1 VDRGGKKNL
10 IEGVV
15 RLIGKVAKNKANH
28 IEPYL
33 GRGGKHCIMVLSIF
47 LGINRHKDPLNGVAR
62 LNETALP
69 KGTTISK
76 GVRRN
81 H

>member
-1 VDRGGKKNL
+1 VDRGEKKNL

-33 GRGGKHCIMVLSIF
+33 GRGGKYAVLWSSPF
-47 LGINRHKDPLNGVAR
+47 F
-62 LNETALP
+62 
-69 KGTTISK
+69 
-76 GVRRN
+76 
-81 H
+81 